1 MSCSVCGS
9 QDKSR
14 ELVMAIGKSKPCGV
28 TGMMCGIAIIVLGG
42 ISGLILF
49 ISNAGGASFP
59 FSLFYLLGIPFI
71 AVMIGVTL
79 ILRSIPFPGGSIFAR
94 RTGRP
99 VETRP
104 SAEKSFIHETPR
116 TCSSCGAGINAEIVE
131 WVGPL
136 SIKCPYCGATLNT
149 VRREV

>member
-1 MSCSVCGS
+1 MTV
-9 QDKSR
+9 DKS
-14 ELVMAIGKSKPCGV
+14 KSWGI

-49 ISNAGGASFP
+49 ISNVGGDSFP

-79 ILRSIPFPGGSIFAR
+79 ILRSVPFPGGSMFGR
-94 RTGRP
+94 RTGRSIDRVP
-99 VETRP
+99 ASE
-104 SAEKSFIHETPR
+104 ASFIHETPS
-116 TCSSCGAGINAEIVE
+116 TCSSCGASINAEIVE

-149 VRREV
+149 EKREV

>member
-1 MSCSVCGS
+1 MAMKKSKSCS
-9 QDKSR
+9 
-14 ELVMAIGKSKPCGV
+14 I

-59 FSLFYLLGIPFI
+59 LSLFYLLDIPFI

-79 ILRSIPFPGGSIFAR
+79 ILRSVPFPGGSMFAR

-99 VETRP
+99 VDTRP
-104 SAEKSFIHETPR
+104 SAEKSFIYETPG
-116 TCSSCGAGINAEIVE
+116 TCSSCGAGINAETVE

-136 SIKCPYCGATLNT
+136 SIKCPYCGATLDT

>member
-1 MSCSVCGS
+1 
-9 QDKSR
+9 
-14 ELVMAIGKSKPCGV
+14 MAVEKSKPCGV

-79 ILRSIPFPGGSIFAR
+79 ILRSVPFPGGSMFAR

-99 VETRP
+99 MDTARSSE
-104 SAEKSFIHETPR
+104 ASFIHETPS
-116 TCSSCGAGINAEIVE
+116 TCSSCGASINAEIVE

-149 VRREV
+149 EKREV

>member
-1 MSCSVCGS
+1 
-9 QDKSR
+9 
-14 ELVMAIGKSKPCGV
+14 MAVEKPRSCGV
-28 TGMMCGIAIIVLGG
+28 TGMMCGITIIVIGG
-42 ISGLILF
+42 ITGLILF
-49 ISNAGGASFP
+49 ISNAGGDSFP

-71 AVMIGVTL
+71 ACMIGVTL
-79 ILRSIPFPGGSIFAR
+79 ILRSIPFPGGSMFAR

-99 VETRP
+99 VGTGL
-104 SAEKSFIHETPR
+104 SAETSFIHEIPK
-116 TCSSCGAGINAEIVE
+116 TCSSCGAGINPETVE

>member
-1 MSCSVCGS
+1 MAIKKSKSCS
-9 QDKSR
+9 
-14 ELVMAIGKSKPCGV
+14 I

-71 AVMIGVTL
+71 AIMIGVTL
-79 ILRSIPFPGGSIFAR
+79 ILRSVPFPGGSMFAR

-99 VETRP
+99 MDTVP
-104 SAEKSFIHETPR
+104 SSEASFIHETPS
-116 TCSSCGAGINAEIVE
+116 TCSSCGASINAEIVE

-149 VRREV
+149 EKREV